1 MTIRPLLLAV
11 TLGIGVSAPAPSAG
25 QSLADVARKT
35 EAARTATPA
44 RTPAKV
50 YTNKDLPAAAQ
61 VPTPSASNE
70 AAAPRPGPPATPPA
84 DKVSSGDKDE
94 AYWRDRMQPLR
105 ERLGSARARADDTKR
120 RAEALMRAA
129 DKCFA
134 VGIVCADYTESLRLT
149 DEHKALAADVAR
161 AEQDV
166 AALQEE
172 ARLAGVPAGWVRE

>member
-1 MTIRPLLLAV
+1 MRPLLLAM
-11 TLGIGVSAPAPSAG
+11 TLGMGVSAPAPSAG
-25 QSLADVARKT
+25 QSLADLARET

-50 YTNKDLPAAAQ
+50 YTNKDLPAAAR
-61 VPTPSASNE
+61 VPPPPPSDKASAS
-70 AAAPRPGPPATPPA
+70 APAPPATPSPGA
-84 DKVSSGDKDE
+84 KAKDA
-94 AYWRDRMQPLR
+94 AYWRDRMEPLR
-105 ERLGSARARADDTKR
+105 ERLESARARADDTKE

-134 VGIVCADYTESLRLT
+134 IGIVCADYTESLRLT

>member
-1 MTIRPLLLAV
+1 M
-11 TLGIGVSAPAPSAG
+11 TLGIGVSAPASSAG
-25 QSLADVARKT
+25 QSLAEVARET
-35 EAARTATPA
+35 AAARTATA

-50 YTNKDLPAAAQ
+50 YTNKDLPAVAQ
-61 VPTPSASNE
+61 VPPPPPDKATASTPA
-70 AAAPRPGPPATPPA
+70 RPATPLPA
-84 DKVSSGDKDE
+84 AKAKDE

-105 ERLGSARARADDTKR
+105 ERLGSARARADDTKE